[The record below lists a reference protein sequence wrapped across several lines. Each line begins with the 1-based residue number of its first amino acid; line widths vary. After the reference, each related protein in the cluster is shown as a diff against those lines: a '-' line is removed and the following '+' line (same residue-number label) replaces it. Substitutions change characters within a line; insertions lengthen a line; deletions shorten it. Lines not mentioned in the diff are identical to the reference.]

1 MCNNIS
7 NINEL
12 KHIVR
17 TICVAKEKVSK
28 ETKKKKNRT
37 QNPEC
42 RSATTIE
49 TREITR
55 LGNKTIVTAFRGP
68 RGKSKQPKKNTFR
81 IVIRIER

>member
-1 MCNNIS
+1 MC
-7 NINEL
+7 
-12 KHIVR
+12 
-17 TICVAKEKVSK
+17 SK
-28 ETKKKKNRT
+28 GKGLEGNKKKKKNRT